1 MTTGDGRRN
10 PRSTTAT
17 KVPGIPKIP
26 TKISAELRQY
36 LTSLGEALEIRLGRK
51 GDPRDRAVTLREL
64 TDGGLSGV
72 KLRVGTVVTT
82 TGPQNDPNAEAPVA
96 PTGFLVTGGFS
107 YISLRWNW
115 PGQSYSGHS
124 LTEIWRN
131 TVDDRTEAGGNQRI
145 GISPGTTF
153 IDRVGSDAS
162 FYYWIRHVNVNG
174 QAGPF
179 NAVAGTL
186 GETQP
191 DVTYLLNLLAGSIGE
206 SELNQA
212 LTTTID
218 DIETTVA
225 DLETTFG
232 STSSAAAS
240 ALAAQNSATAAAADA
255 AATAAD
261 ALATAA
267 DVLATAADVL
277 AAGGSA
283 SLAAT
288 SATNAASSAN
298 TANTAASNASSS
310 ETSAAGSASN
320 AAGSAS
326 AAATSAT
333 NAANSASLASA
344 SEGNAYTSEQAA
356 AASESNAAGSES
368 NAALSATAAAGSAS
382 NASQSAANAASS
394 ATQAATSESNAAGS
408 ASSASSSATNAA
420 ASESNASQSEA
431 NAASSE
437 TSAATSESNAAGS
450 ASGAATSATNAAAS
464 ANAANTSAGN
474 AATSETAAAGS
485 ATNAAGSASI
495 AQSESSNAASSATQ
509 AAGSATAAQTSASG
523 AASSAS
529 AAAASATASAYNFN
543 QITARLDD
551 VSGNSSGVTIEEAYQ
566 VTATNQDDITDLEG
580 QYTIKIDTGG
590 TVAGFGL
597 ASSSNTFSGSSSEF
611 YVRADRF
618 AVLPAT
624 TVSNG
629 SFPTTNLYAGRTVYR
644 SDLDE
649 TYYYDA
655 DNTQWSTT
663 LTHLPFAVIT
673 SPTTLQGETVPAGV
687 YIDTAFMNKGRVL
700 DLIAGSVV
708 ADFITATAALTA
720 PNIFGG
726 TFNMGQISYNNS
738 TDPRDWTITNSNTR
752 ASNFSVDALGVM
764 HANSAVMEGVTIK
777 APDGT
782 VLVDAGGMTGS
793 SGGNLVYNANFRRG
807 ELTFN
812 ENTSTWTEDTADI
825 DGFVSYSGTVLERN
839 DLGYIRAGDN
849 STGTGYVRSNTQRFP
864 VVPGEKLYVY
874 AQTSTLTG
882 LWMAVTFYSHSDG
895 TSTTGSVGT
904 VSASNSN
911 GDFDSEAITAGGNNR
926 QSSIAAITV
935 PASAEYG
942 EIRFGSNTGDYV
954 YYYNVGVSRTPPQ
967 ITPKYV
973 STYIRDLSVDTLQIA
988 GNAVTVPIG
997 VDDINVGD
1005 WVAYSGTTSDTA
1017 IGTNWGLAAH
1027 TGSAGGQTAVPLSW
1041 DDADKAPEAINL
1053 IACINVLGQSG
1064 SAHKTVRVRLIRS
1077 TSPTFSSNVIQVQQV
1092 GGSQRTDF
1100 SATYSLNATIDVS
1113 SANLQPNTNY
1123 YFGLQVHANDQ
1134 VNSTAPY
1141 KIGANGL
1148 TVLAAKK

>member
-1 MTTGDGRRN
+1 MSTEDGRRN

-17 KVPGIPKIP
+17 KVPGIPKVP
-26 TKISAELRQY
+26 TKVSAELRQY

-72 KLRVGTVVTT
+72 NLRVGTVTT
-82 TGPQNDPNAEAPVA
+82 TGPQDDPTADFPVT
-96 PTGFLVTGGFS
+96 PVGFVVTGGFS
-107 YISLRWNW
+107 YIFLRWNW

-174 QAGPF
+174 VEGPF
-179 NAVAGTL
+179 NATAGTL

-191 DVTYLLNLLAGSIGE
+191 DVTYLTSLLAGAIGE
-206 SELNQA
+206 SELNQT

-218 DIETTVA
+218 DIETAIA

-267 DVLATAADVL
+267 DVLATAADVV

-288 SATNAASSAN
+288 SATNAAASESNASQS
-298 TANTAASNASSS
+298 ASNASSS

-326 AAATSAT
+326 AAASSAT
-333 NAANSASLASA
+333 NAANSASAASA
-344 SEGNAYTSEQAA
+344 SEGNASTSEQAA

-368 NAALSATAAAGSAS
+368 AAALSATAAAGSAS

-420 ASESNASQSEA
+420 ASESAASQSEA

-450 ASGAATSATNAAAS
+450 ASGAASSATNAAAS

-495 AQSESSNAASSATQ
+495 AQSESSNAATSATQ

-551 VSGNSSGVTIEEAYQ
+551 VSGNSSGVTVEQAYQ

-655 DNTQWSTT
+655 TNSQWSTT
-663 LTHLPFAVIT
+663 LNHLPFAVVT
-673 SPTTLQGETVPAGV
+673 SPTTLQGQSVPAGV

-708 ADFITATAALTA
+708 ADFITATAALSA

-738 TDPRDWTITNSNTR
+738 TDPRDWTITSANTR
-752 ASNFSVDALGVM
+752 VSNFSVDALGVM
-764 HANSAVMEGVTIK
+764 HANAAVLEGLTVK
-777 APDGT
+777 AADGT
-782 VLVDAGGMTGS
+782 ILVKAGGMLTPSGANMVFNPTFKSPEYVANNNNTGFTASTTLLLGWKLTSGTISVNLTNGYADLSSTAYMDSTGQRFHATEGEKIYLYAEHNQS
-793 SGGNLVYNANFRRG
+793 SGAGVAVQL
-807 ELTFN
+807 
-812 ENTSTWTEDTADI
+812 
-825 DGFVSYSGTVLERN
+825 
-839 DLGYIRAGDN
+839 LGYSTPDTEASPNGFIQGSFTSVYVGAAISSGRAMGTEETDV
-849 STGTGYVRSNTQRFP
+849 SGRYLSVGCATIQETGYYSVR
-864 VVPGEKLYVY
+864 LY
-874 AQTSTLTG
+874 ANGS
-882 LWMAVTFYSHSDG
+882 AVRYYMVG
-895 TSTTGSVGT
+895 ASV
-904 VSASNSN
+904 
-911 GDFDSEAITAGGNNR
+911 
-926 QSSIAAITV
+926 
-935 PASAEYG
+935 
-942 EIRFGSNTGDYV
+942 
-954 YYYNVGVSRTPPQ
+954 TPPV
-967 ITPKYV
+967 IDPIYAP
-973 STYIRDLSVDTLQIA
+973 TYIRDLSVDTLQIA
-988 GNAVTVPIG
+988 GAAVSAPEGNSSPLSGTLNLAGGTSSNPTANWGDIGSSVSVSWDSDANAAPQAMIVIGSFSFVGSNGSGGDAAAASVNIRPEVSFGSGSTVTNVGVISNSFAYGFGGQVVTVAHI
-997 VDDINVGD
+997 DL
-1005 WVAYSGTTSDTA
+1005 SGK
-1017 IGTNWGLAAH
+1017 
-1027 TGSAGGQTAVPLSW
+1027 GSPA
-1041 DDADKAPEAINL
+1041 
-1053 IACINVLGQSG
+1053 
-1064 SAHKTVRVRLIRS
+1064 TV
-1077 TSPTFSSNVIQVQQV
+1077 Q
-1092 GGSQRTDF
+1092 
-1100 SATYSLNATIDVS
+1100 
-1113 SANLQPNTNY
+1113 LQGY
-1123 YFGLQVHANDQ
+1123 Q
-1134 VNSTAPY
+1134 VNFDGSNTRALSRY
-1141 KIGANGL
+1141 TISAF
-1148 TVLAAKK
+1148 VAKR

>member
-1 MTTGDGRRN
+1 MTTEDGRRN
-10 PRSTTAT
+10 PRSVVAT
-17 KVPGIPKIP
+17 KVPGIPKVP

-72 KLRVGTVVTT
+72 NLRVGTVTT
-82 TGPQNDPNAEAPVA
+82 TGPQDDPSADFPVA
-96 PTGFLVTGGFS
+96 PVGFIVTGGFS

-124 LTEIWRN
+124 YTEIWRN
-131 TVDDRTEAGGNQRI
+131 TVDDRTEAGGNQRV

-174 QAGPF
+174 QEGPF
-179 NAVAGTL
+179 NATAGTL

-191 DVTYLLNLLAGSIGE
+191 DVTYLTNLLAGAIGE
-206 SELNQA
+206 SQLNQA

-218 DIETTVA
+218 DIETA
-225 DLETTFG
+225 ISDLETNFG

-240 ALAAQNSATAAAADA
+240 ALAAQNSATAAAASA

-267 DVLATAADVL
+267 DVLATAADVV

-288 SATNAASSAN
+288 SATNAAASAN

-333 NAANSASLASA
+333 NAANSASAASA
-344 SEGNAYTSEQAA
+344 SEGNASTSEQAA

-368 NAALSATAAAGSAS
+368 AAALSATAAAGSAS

-420 ASESNASQSEA
+420 ASESAASQSEA

-450 ASGAATSATNAAAS
+450 ASGAASSATNAANS
-464 ANAANTSAGN
+464 ANAANTSAGQ
-474 AATSETAAAGS
+474 ASTSATAAAGS

-509 AAGSATAAQTSASG
+509 AAGSATAAQTSATG

-551 VSGNSSGVTIEEAYQ
+551 VSGNSSGVTVEQAYQ
-566 VTATNQDDITDLEG
+566 VTAANQDDITDLEG

-655 DNTQWSTT
+655 DNTSWSTT
-663 LTHLPFAVIT
+663 LTHLPFSVVT
-673 SPTTLQGETVPAGV
+673 SPTTLQGQTVPAGV

-700 DLIAGSVV
+700 ELIAGSVV
-708 ADFITATAALTA
+708 ADFISATVAMDA
-720 PNIFGG
+720 PYLFGG
-726 TFNMGQISYNNS
+726 TINVGQINKPT
-738 TDPRDWTITNSNTR
+738 TDPRTWTVSGNTR
-752 ASNFSVDALGVM
+752 VSNFSVDALGVM
-764 HANSAVMEGVTIK
+764 HANSA
-777 APDGT
+777 
-782 VLVDAGGMTGS
+782 
-793 SGGNLVYNANFRRG
+793 
-807 ELTFN
+807 
-812 ENTSTWTEDTADI
+812 
-825 DGFVSYSGTVLERN
+825 
-839 DLGYIRAGDN
+839 
-849 STGTGYVRSNTQRFP
+849 
-864 VVPGEKLYVY
+864 
-874 AQTSTLTG
+874 
-882 LWMAVTFYSHSDG
+882 
-895 TSTTGSVGT
+895 
-904 VSASNSN
+904 
-911 GDFDSEAITAGGNNR
+911 
-926 QSSIAAITV
+926 
-935 PASAEYG
+935 
-942 EIRFGSNTGDYV
+942 
-954 YYYNVGVSRTPPQ
+954 
-967 ITPKYV
+967 
-973 STYIRDLSVDTLQIA
+973 
-988 GNAVTVPIG
+988 
-997 VDDINVGD
+997 
-1005 WVAYSGTTSDTA
+1005 
-1017 IGTNWGLAAH
+1017 
-1027 TGSAGGQTAVPLSW
+1027 
-1041 DDADKAPEAINL
+1041 
-1053 IACINVLGQSG
+1053 
-1064 SAHKTVRVRLIRS
+1064 
-1077 TSPTFSSNVIQVQQV
+1077 
-1092 GGSQRTDF
+1092 
-1100 SATYSLNATIDVS
+1100 
-1113 SANLQPNTNY
+1113 
-1123 YFGLQVHANDQ
+1123 
-1134 VNSTAPY
+1134 
-1141 KIGANGL
+1141 
-1148 TVLAAKK
+1148 